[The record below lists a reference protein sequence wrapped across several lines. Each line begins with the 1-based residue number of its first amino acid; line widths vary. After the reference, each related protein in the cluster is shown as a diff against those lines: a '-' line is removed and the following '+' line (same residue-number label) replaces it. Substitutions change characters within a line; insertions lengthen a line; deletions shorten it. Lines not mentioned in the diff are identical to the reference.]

1 MEECC
6 QSFSLGND
14 DYFILFGSKDAN
26 QHVVHY
32 FMESTVR
39 VNWHGAVSL
48 YCLNQ

>member
-14 DYFILFGSKDAN
+14 DYSISFGSKDAN
-26 QHVVHY
+26 RHVIHY
-32 FMESTVR
+32 FCEMNGAEDWR
-39 VNWHGAVSL
+39 GAVSL